1 MSYHISERE
10 TLIRFDEVDFCWYF
24 QSNVRKHINKILKY
38 EHYYENVKKEI
49 ENGIVISIEAKLSDL
64 KNFSVMPFVRAKR
77 KLSAT
82 EKQELINRFS
92 KNLEEIMQ

>member
-1 MSYHISERE
+1 
-10 TLIRFDEVDFCWYF
+10 
-24 QSNVRKHINKILKY
+24 
-38 EHYYENVKKEI
+38 I

-77 KLSAT
+77 KLSAS
-82 EKQELINRFS
+82 EKQELINRFA